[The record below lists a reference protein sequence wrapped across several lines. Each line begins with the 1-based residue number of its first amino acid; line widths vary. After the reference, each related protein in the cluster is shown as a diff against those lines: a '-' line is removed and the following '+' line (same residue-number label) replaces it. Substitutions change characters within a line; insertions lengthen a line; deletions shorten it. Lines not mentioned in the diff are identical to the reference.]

1 MAARG
6 RRFGRIIILVAII
19 LILVLVLVWVLYSNF
34 FKPASQVAATQ
45 APVQD
50 IVNIVITTQNVT
62 RGTAFSESV
71 LTTIPYPRKEL
82 VQGTFFTDMSQVV
95 GKRAKMDI
103 DARTPITSSLIA
115 DLSSGSNA
123 AFAIPKGMVAIS
135 IPITK
140 LTSVSFAPQNGDHV
154 NIIVSL
160 LLVDVDTNF
169 QSKLPNFTAS
179 VIAPGPSTTGG
190 ASTITTTIN
199 SGGPTSS
206 QGRAELDPTLNQPVY
221 AVPSEA
227 QRPRLVSQTL
237 LQDATILR
245 MGDFPTTA
253 AEPSADQGQ
262 PTPTPVAQAAP
273 IVTIPNVVTLIVT
286 PQDAVTINYLMLAG
300 AKLTLVLRGA
310 GDDQRVPT
318 EAVTLQYLMDRYDI
332 PFPAKLP
339 YASDSKTKDF
349 VFPEP
354 TKIP

>member
-1 MAARG
+1 M
-6 RRFGRIIILVAII
+6 LAII
-19 LILVLVLVWVLYSNF
+19 LILVLVLVWVLYTNF
-34 FKPASQVAATQ
+34 FKPAAPVAATQ

-50 IVNIVITTQNVT
+50 IVNIVITTQNIT
-62 RGTAFSESV
+62 RGTTFSESV

-82 VQGTFFTDMSQVV
+82 VEGTFFTDMSQIV
-95 GKRAKMDI
+95 GKRAKVDI
-103 DARTPITSSLIA
+103 DARTPITSSLIV

-160 LLVDVDTNF
+160 LLVDVDANF

-179 VIAPGPSTTGG
+179 VIAPGPSVQGG
-190 ASTITTTIN
+190 ASTVTSTIN

-206 QGRAELDPTLNQPVY
+206 QGRAELDPTLNQPIY

-253 AEPSADQGQ
+253 SEPPAQGQ
-262 PTPTPVAQAAP
+262 ATPTPVAQATP
-273 IVTIPNVVTLIVT
+273 VVTIPNVVTLIVT

-332 PFPAKLP
+332 PLPAKLP
-339 YASDSKTKDF
+339 YASDSKSKDF
-349 VFPEP
+349 LFPEP
-354 TKIP
+354 TIIP